1 MRHPYVELG
10 VRKTEIRQI
19 ALKLGFKNLSDLP
32 ASPCLSSS
40 METGLPIA
48 PDTLKL
54 IDSVE
59 RHVLANIDVGIVRCR
74 IRSSG
79 MVVELDEK
87 SLMEIGDERKVA
99 LGKIIKMMVN
109 ATGGDLPVHFDTYRQ
124 GSAFLQQNTA

>member
-1 MRHPYVELG
+1 
-10 VRKTEIRQI
+10 
-19 ALKLGFKNLSDLP
+19 
-32 ASPCLSSS
+32 
-40 METGLPIA
+40 
-48 PDTLKL
+48 
-54 IDSVE
+54 
-59 RHVLANIDVGIVRCR
+59 VLANIDVGIVRCR

-109 ATGGDLPVHFDTYRQ
+109 ATGVDLPVHFDTYRQ